1 VRGWCRVWESETGID
16 TALGGRMAELAT
28 IRLTQEHSPITAA
41 QDGDRAG
48 AKLRL
53 STIGWMDGFPLQRPS

>member
-1 VRGWCRVWESETGID
+1 
-16 TALGGRMAELAT
+16 MAELAT